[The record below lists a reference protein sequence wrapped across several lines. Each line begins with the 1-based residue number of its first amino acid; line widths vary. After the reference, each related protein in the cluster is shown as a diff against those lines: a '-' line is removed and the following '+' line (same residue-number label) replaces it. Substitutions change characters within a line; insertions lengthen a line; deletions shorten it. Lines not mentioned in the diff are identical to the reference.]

1 MAHLSMDGNAMKRV
15 VFNQKGGVGKSTITC
30 NLAAIA
36 AVRGSRTLVVD
47 LDPQAN
53 STRYLLGAAA
63 DGLESTVTEFFD
75 QMLNFKLRPK
85 ATEDFVHATPFENLF
100 VMPADAALEE
110 LQAKLESRYK
120 IYKLKEALE
129 KLEFDEIFIDTPPAL
144 HFYTRS
150 ALIAADSCLIPFDC
164 DEFARRALYTLLD
177 NVAEIRADHNER
189 LAVEGIV
196 VNQFQARATLP
207 QQVVDELRAEGLPVL
222 EPYLSASVKIKE
234 SHQHAKPMIH
244 LDARHKLT
252 DEFNRLFDTLEKAR
266 QPAKQKKRA

>member
-1 MAHLSMDGNAMKRV
+1 MKRV
-15 VFNQKGGVGKSTITC
+15 VFNQKGGVGKSTIVC

-36 AVRGSRTLVVD
+36 AARGTRTLVID

-63 DGLESTVTEFFD
+63 EELESTVTEFFD

-85 ATEDFVHATPFENLF
+85 ATEDFIHATPFANLF

-120 IYKLKEALE
+120 IYKLREALDA
-129 KLEFDEIFIDTPPAL
+129 LEGFDEIWIDTPPAL

-150 ALIAADSCLIPFDC
+150 ALIAADACLIPFDC

-177 NVAEIRADHNER
+177 NVAEIRADHNGDLE
-189 LAVEGIV
+189 VEGIV
-196 VNQFQARATLP
+196 VNQFQARASLP
-207 QQVVDELRAEGLPVL
+207 QKVVDELRAEKLPVL
-222 EPYLSASVKIKE
+222 EPFLSSSVKIKE
-234 SHQHAKPMIH
+234 SHQAARPMVH
-244 LDARHKLT
+244 LDKGHKLT
-252 DEFNRLFDTLEKAR
+252 GEFEGLFDTLQARRKAAAR
-266 QPAKQKKRA
+266 QKQRA

>member
-1 MAHLSMDGNAMKRV
+1 MKRV

-36 AVRGSRTLVVD
+36 AARGTRTLVVD

-63 DGLESTVTEFFD
+63 AEVGTTVTEFFD

-85 ATEDFVHATPFENLF
+85 ATEEFIHATPFENLF

-120 IYKLKEALE
+120 IYKLKEALDALDFE
-129 KLEFDEIFIDTPPAL
+129 QIWIDTPPAL

-150 ALIAADSCLIPFDC
+150 ALIAADRCLIPFDC
-164 DEFARRALYTLLD
+164 DEFARRALYSLLD
-177 NVAEIRADHNER
+177 NVAEIRADHNNALEI
-189 LAVEGIV
+189 EGIV
-196 VNQFQARATLP
+196 VNQYQSRATLP
-207 QQVVDELRAEGLPVL
+207 QQVVQELRDEKLPVL
-222 EPYLSASVKIKE
+222 GTLLSSSVKIKE
-234 SHQHAKPMIH
+234 SHQQAKPMIH
-244 LDARHKLT
+244 LDKGHKLT
-252 DEFNRLFDTLEKAR
+252 REFEALFDELTPAR
-266 QPAKQKKRA
+266 QAKTQRA